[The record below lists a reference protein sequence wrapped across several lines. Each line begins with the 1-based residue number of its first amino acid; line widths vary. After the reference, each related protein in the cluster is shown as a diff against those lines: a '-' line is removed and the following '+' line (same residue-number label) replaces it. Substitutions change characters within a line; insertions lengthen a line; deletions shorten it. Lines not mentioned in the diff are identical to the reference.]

1 MAFRFEDLRVWQEA
15 LRLCNKI
22 DLLAE
27 TFPKKELYSL
37 SSQIKRAA
45 DSIVLNIAEGSTG
58 QSIPKYKRFLRI
70 ALRSGIEV
78 VACLFIGKTRGY
90 IPQDIFTKYY
100 NEYEILSKMI
110 TKLINSMG
118 GSHQP

>member
-58 QSIPKYKRFLRI
+58 QSIPKYKRFLRF

-78 VACLFIGKTRGY
+78 AACLFIGKTRGY
-90 IPQDIFTKYY
+90 IPQ
-100 NEYEILSKMI
+100 EIL
-110 TKLINSMG
+110 
-118 GSHQP
+118 Q